1 MRSFSLTDLSN
12 KSGEV
17 VEAAY
22 TGPVEITRRGKRRFV
37 LMSADQYDKLRNAGD
52 PRRVYAAGETPRHLA
67 DAFASEL
74 EKLARGEGYDDPE

>member
-1 MRSFSLTDLSN
+1 
-12 KSGEV
+12 
-17 VEAAY
+17 
-22 TGPVEITRRGKRRFV
+22 
-37 LMSADQYDKLRNAGD
+37 MSADQYDKLRNAGD